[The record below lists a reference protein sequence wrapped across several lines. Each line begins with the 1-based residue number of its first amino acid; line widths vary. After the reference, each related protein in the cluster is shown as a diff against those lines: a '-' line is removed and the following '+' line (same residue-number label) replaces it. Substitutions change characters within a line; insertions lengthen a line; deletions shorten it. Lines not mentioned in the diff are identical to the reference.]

1 MMRRRS
7 VLTVCLIAPLAGAAS
22 GSPAGAA
29 DPGPPT
35 VTPADI
41 TFRNDVLRTG
51 AARSVGL
58 LPEQVA
64 SMPGIATSYLAPTP
78 DHPTWPAYA
87 GASVLAAH
95 NGVIVSRFAV
105 GDAVRYSAVGP
116 APAREGVELP
126 PEQRIPA
133 RPDTIW
139 DLASISKLFT
149 TVTLLQQVEA
159 GRVSLDAPV
168 AQYVPDFAK
177 PEITVRH
184 LLTHSAGLPAFLPF
198 YSSYPTPETRLRAAI
213 TTPVTAGTRPGGQY
227 VYSDI
232 GLIVLG
238 VLVERVTGKGL
249 ARAVNDAVIG
259 PLGLKDTGYNPAASL
274 KPRIAATEYEPYVNR
289 GMVWGEVHDENAWSL
304 GGVAGHAG
312 LFSTVDDMAIFCQ
325 MLLNGGTYAGRR
337 VLAESTVRA
346 ALVNY
351 NAALE
356 QTYPESDRGLGFE
369 LDKHWYM
376 GGLSSPVT
384 FGHTGF
390 TGTTIVIDPLAHS
403 FLILFSNRVHPDRN
417 WGSNNVA
424 RWALARAFSD
434 AHPVR
439 SPTGQAWRAVDNDQR
454 TATLTAPLKSPSRA
468 GAVLSAQLW
477 YDTEPRTDVVRVQT
491 SADGVAWT
499 LLPLHLRAPGAG
511 IFDSDGTLTG
521 FGGRVWWQVI
531 ATLPAGVAQV
541 RWTYTTDISSQ
552 GRGVYVDRVL
562 VDDHGATLFR
572 GDGLRA
578 DGWTLTNS

>member
-1 MMRRRS
+1 MRRATT
-7 VLTVCLIAPLAGAAS
+7 LTLSLIVAMVSAAGPAA
-22 GSPAGAA
+22 AA
-29 DPGPPT
+29 DPTGAPT

-41 TFRNDVLRTG
+41 DFRDDVLRTG
-51 AARSVGL
+51 PARQVGL
-58 LPEQVA
+58 IPDRVA
-64 SMPGIATSYLAPTP
+64 AMPAIAASYLTPTL

-87 GASVLAAH
+87 GASVLAARH
-95 NGVIVSRFAV
+95 GVIVSRFAV

-149 TVTLLQQVEA
+149 TVTLLQQVES
-159 GRVSLDAPV
+159 GRVALDAPV
-168 AQYVPDFAK
+168 SAYVPEFGQ
-177 PEITVRH
+177 PTITVRN
-184 LLTHSAGLPAFLPF
+184 LLTHTSGLPAFLPF

-213 TTPVTAGTRPGGQY
+213 TTPATAGTTPGGQY

-238 VLVERVTGKGL
+238 VLVERVTGQGL
-249 ARAVNDAVIG
+249 ATAVQDAVIA

-274 KPRIAATEYEPYVNR
+274 RQRIAATEYEPYVNR

-325 MLLNGGTYAGRR
+325 MLLNGGTYAGKRI
-337 VLAESTVRA
+337 LAESTVRA

-351 NAALE
+351 NAGLE
-356 QTYPESDRGLGFE
+356 TAYPESDRGLGFE
-369 LDKHWYM
+369 LNKHWYM
-376 GGLSSPVT
+376 GGLSSPVA

-403 FLILFSNRVHPDRN
+403 FLIVFSNRVHPDRN

-424 RWALARAFSD
+424 RRALAAAFADAKPVRPPSGGTSWRAFNQD
-434 AHPVR
+434 
-439 SPTGQAWRAVDNDQR
+439 R
-454 TATLTAPLKSPSRA
+454 TTTTLVAPLKSPSRA

-477 YDTEPRTDVVRVQT
+477 YDTEPRNDVVRVES
-491 SADGVAWT
+491 SADGVTWT
-499 LLPLHLRAPGAG
+499 PLPARLRSEKGRY
-511 IFDSDGTLTG
+511 DSTGTITG
-521 FGGRVWWQVI
+521 FGGRTWWQLV
-531 ATLPAGVAQV
+531 ATLPAGVTHV
-541 RWTYTTDISSQ
+541 RFGYTTDVSSQ

-572 GDGLRA
+572 GDGFRA
-578 DGWTLTNS
+578 DGWALTNS